1 MRLPGKGTC
10 KSAGVERFKKEPE
23 LGRRHLVLLRSAISF
38 WPGLFTEPMPAW
50 FGKTAITLEK
60 RINGRIHRYMA
71 LGNFCAGGDKGLDNL
86 RVDLRI
92 ASMRR
97 HVDAVAQQEF
107 TCFSPSVPAGIAE
120 SRFRLPLSYARAR
133 SPIRKKEL
141 PHQLDAAHARRRNQ
155 VDVRAPLSQELRR
168 AWLSVVQTSPDG
180 RRVVA
185 ASARGFDGGAMT
197 QK

>member
-97 HVDAVAQQEF
+97 RPQRLADHGA
-107 TCFSPSVPAGIAE
+107 SVLIFD
-120 SRFRLPLSYARAR
+120 SKR
-133 SPIRKKEL
+133 
-141 PHQLDAAHARRRNQ
+141 
-155 VDVRAPLSQELRR
+155 
-168 AWLSVVQTSPDG
+168 SVVFQHNVHRAD
-180 RRVVA
+180 RA
-185 ASARGFDGGAMT
+185 
-197 QK
+197 KH